1 MPSDHPEFSKA
12 QQRFQEQVSGLRLAV
27 VVRAAYSVRYIDPAW
42 RIWEHGDEMPSFL
55 VVHIGR
61 TSPITQSRNDLRGHI
76 RELPGSDH
84 LDLECAWVVESE
96 ETADEIRDRLK
107 LSVPAEDGLL
117 VLGIGEQA
125 AWRGLCE
132 QEADWLV
139 EHL

>member
-1 MPSDHPEFSKA
+1 
-12 QQRFQEQVSGLRLAV
+12 
-27 VVRAAYSVRYIDPAW
+27 
-42 RIWEHGDEMPSFL
+42 MPSFL
-55 VVHIGR
+55 VIHIGR
-61 TSPITQSRNDLRGHI
+61 SSLVSQSRSDLRGHI
-76 RELPGSDH
+76 RELPGSEH

-107 LSVPAEDGLL
+107 QSVPAEDGLL

-125 AWRGLCE
+125 AWRGLRE